1 MRSILRVS
9 RYLLIKRLCKSR
21 AYPKRKPSVLCAMR
35 VRAILTLNVC
45 VFYEFLCIVDCDYQ
59 EYRQFMLAFMMRFIA

>member
-21 AYPKRKPSVLCAMR
+21 AYPKRKPSVY
-35 VRAILTLNVC
+35 RANNAHC
-45 VFYEFLCIVDCDYQ
+45 DCD
-59 EYRQFMLAFMMRFIA
+59 FLNLASLCVRL